1 MLKMHCDAVTFH
13 TLAPCANGQ
22 RGPWPSKS
30 ITNLRMWK
38 RRWVAD
44 PVDIAANRQGLSPLL
59 WSLTSPMYQPWKESI
74 TSHHQSRPS
83 CSSKDTIDAHSP
95 TQGVGASQQNQH
107 FGSTKVIMVLSIHTH
122 LGRCAPVH
130 PLHLGVPKTQR
141 WHGATNVN
149 LQGEICCLKC
159 ATLCNHAAAV
169 GYDHVVWNT
178 TCWVSS
184 IHAGLPVMLCAN
196 RAPWQKHWNVPDLP
210 CSRWTSHHTNAWN
223 SPRPGVCLYVYT
235 PFPGHYKGAHHM
247 VLNFS
252 VKNSTSK
259 SIHPLTVSKWMVPS
273 AEHITVSASGIAASS
288 SGDSNGAV
296 TW

>member
-38 RRWVAD
+38 CRWVAD

-107 FGSTKVIMVLSIHTH
+107 FGSTKVIMVLSIPTH

-210 CSRWTSHHTNAWN
+210 CSRWTSHHTNARN
-223 SPRPGVCLYVYT
+223 SPRSMFTHHFLVSWSPQRSSPHGLELFGKELHLKVNLPIDSFQVD
-235 PFPGHYKGAHHM
+235 GSISWAHHGECIWNRC
-247 VLNFS
+247 L
-252 VKNSTSK
+252 
-259 SIHPLTVSKWMVPS
+259 LLRR
-273 AEHITVSASGIAASS
+273 
-288 SGDSNGAV
+288 
-296 TW
+296 